1 MTNRLSLVWP
11 DPHPFEGRSEA
22 PIRILAIS
30 DVLEPTL
37 TDRRNREAIRPV
49 DLILGCGDL
58 DFDDLA
64 FVADAFDGPLVY
76 VRGNHDTGADWEKS
90 SHACPK
96 PMPPT
101 FVIRRAGLRI
111 GGVAWPAASER
122 HSDRSELGAW
132 RQSVSLATRLLTRSG
147 PSIVISHV
155 PPLGAG
161 DVPSDPYHR
170 GFRGYAW
177 LLDHVRPR
185 LWLHGHTPLAAARD
199 WHVTVDGTDVV
210 NVTGAVIIELTPPDP
225 ADGMAAT
232 RHRLGRAR
240 TGRGGH

>member
-1 MTNRLSLVWP
+1 MTHRLSIVWP
-11 DPHPFEGRSEA
+11 DARPFRDRGGT

-30 DVLEPTL
+30 DILEPTL

-58 DFDDLA
+58 DHDDLA

-76 VRGNHDTGADWEKS
+76 VEGNHDSGAGWERSKET
-90 SHACPK
+90 CPP

-111 GGVAWPAASER
+111 GGAGWPGATR
-122 HSDRSELGAW
+122 RVSDRSELRAW
-132 RQSVSLATRLLTRSG
+132 RQSVTLATRLLAHSE
-147 PSIVISHV
+147 PVILMSHV

-170 GFRGYAW
+170 GFKGYAW
-177 LLDHVRPR
+177 LLGMARPQ
-185 LWLHGHTPLAAARD
+185 LWLHGHTPMASTRD
-199 WHVTVDGTDVV
+199 WHIRINGTEVV
-210 NVTGAVIIELTPPDP
+210 NVTGAVVIELLPPGAAKP
-225 ADGMAAT
+225 EDGAKT
-232 RHRLGRAR
+232 LD
-240 TGRGGH
+240 

>member
-1 MTNRLSLVWP
+1 MTHRLSIVWP
-11 DPHPFEGRSEA
+11 DARPFEDRAGS

-76 VRGNHDTGADWEKS
+76 VRGNHDSGASWERS
-90 SHACPK
+90 AGTCPP
-96 PMPPT
+96 PMPPA

-111 GGVAWPAASER
+111 GGVSWPGATRSSE
-122 HSDRSELGAW
+122 RSELRAW
-132 RQSVSLATRLLTRSG
+132 RQSVTLATRLLHHTE
-147 PSIVISHV
+147 PVIVISHV

-177 LLDHVRPR
+177 LMSHARPR
-185 LWLHGHTPLAAARD
+185 LWLHGHTPLASARD
-199 WHVTVDGTDVV
+199 WHVRVDGTDVV
-210 NVTGAVIIELTPPDP
+210 NVTGAVVIELLPP
-225 ADGMAAT
+225 GS
-232 RHRLGRAR
+232 HELGAAR
-240 TGRGGH
+240 TID

>member
-1 MTNRLSLVWP
+1 MTNRLSIPWP
-11 DPHPFEGRSEA
+11 DPRAFEGRAGAS
-22 PIRILAIS
+22 IRILAIS

-76 VRGNHDTGADWEKS
+76 VRGNHDTGADWDKS
-90 SHACPK
+90 ARTCPR

-101 FVIRRAGLRI
+101 FVVRRAGLRI
-111 GGVAWPAASER
+111 GGVAWPGASR
-122 HSDRSELGAW
+122 HHSERSELTAW
-132 RQSVSLATRLLTRSG
+132 RQSVSLATRLLTRPG

-177 LLDHVRPR
+177 LLGHVRPR
-185 LWLHGHTPLAAARD
+185 LWLHGHTPLASAGD
-199 WHVTVDGTDVV
+199 WHLSVHGTDVV
-210 NVTGAVIIELTPPDP
+210 NVTGAVLIELTPPDESSGRNGSRP
-225 ADGMAAT
+225 
-232 RHRLGRAR
+232 RPHLPRAR
-240 TGRGGH
+240 GPR